1 MHILSTWIPKRTWFT
16 FHWRIST
23 DIHYYGSWH
32 RCLLLSRERALSSV
46 LIMRILVVE
55 DEIKMAALLK
65 QGLEERD
72 HSVEVAHDGKAAMEI
87 AGSYEFDI
95 IVLDVMLP
103 GLGGFEVARRLRKN
117 HMQTP
122 ILMLTAR
129 DAIPDVAHGL
139 DVGADDYLTK
149 PFAFPELL
157 ARIRAL
163 ARRSPAMLPP
173 KLNVDDLTLDPQN
186 RRVARGERE
195 IHLTATEYRLLEF
208 MMRHPRRVLG
218 RASIIEAVWGFNQ
231 NIEDNTLEAF
241 VSSLR
246 NKIDCGF
253 DK

>member
-1 MHILSTWIPKRTWFT
+1 
-16 FHWRIST
+16 
-23 DIHYYGSWH
+23 
-32 RCLLLSRERALSSV
+32 
-46 LIMRILVVE
+46 MRVLVVE

-65 QGLEERD
+65 QGLEEQN
-72 HSVEVAHDGKAAMEI
+72 HSVEVTHDGRTALELA
-87 AGSYEFDI
+87 SDYEFDV

-103 GLGGFEVARRLRKN
+103 RLDGFEVARRLRKSQR
-117 HMQTP
+117 QTP

-139 DVGADDYLTK
+139 DVGVDDYLTK

-173 KLNVDDLTLDPQN
+173 QLSVDDLILDPRN
-186 RRVARGERE
+186 RRVARGEQE

-208 MMRHPRRVLG
+208 MMRRPGRVLA
-218 RASIIEAVWGFNQ
+218 RASIIEAVWGFNE

-246 NKIDCGF
+246 NKIDRGF
-253 DK
+253 DQKLIHTIRGVGYCVRQMRSR

>member
-1 MHILSTWIPKRTWFT
+1 
-16 FHWRIST
+16 
-23 DIHYYGSWH
+23 
-32 RCLLLSRERALSSV
+32 
-46 LIMRILVVE
+46 MRVLVVE

-65 QGLEERD
+65 QGLEEQN
-72 HSVEVAHDGKAAMEI
+72 HSVEVTHDGRTALELA
-87 AGSYEFDI
+87 SDYEFDV

-103 GLGGFEVARRLRKN
+103 GLDGFEVARRLRKSQR
-117 HMQTP
+117 QTP

-139 DVGADDYLTK
+139 DVGVDDYLTK

-173 KLNVDDLTLDPQN
+173 QLSVDDLILDPRN
-186 RRVARGERE
+186 RRVARGEQE

-208 MMRHPRRVLG
+208 MMRRPGRVLA
-218 RASIIEAVWGFNQ
+218 RASIIEAVWGFNE

-246 NKIDCGF
+246 NKIDRGF
-253 DK
+253 DQKLIHTIRGVGYCVRQMRSR

>member
-1 MHILSTWIPKRTWFT
+1 
-16 FHWRIST
+16 
-23 DIHYYGSWH
+23 
-32 RCLLLSRERALSSV
+32 
-46 LIMRILVVE
+46 MRVLVVE
-55 DEIKMAALLK
+55 DETKMAALLK
-65 QGLEERD
+65 QGLEEQN
-72 HSVEVAHDGKAAMEI
+72 HSVEVTHDGRTALELA
-87 AGSYEFDI
+87 SDYEFDV

-103 GLGGFEVARRLRKN
+103 GLDGFEVARRLRKSQR
-117 HMQTP
+117 QTP

-139 DVGADDYLTK
+139 DVGVDDYLTK

-173 KLNVDDLTLDPQN
+173 QLSVDDLILDPRN
-186 RRVARGERE
+186 RRVARGEQE

-208 MMRHPRRVLG
+208 MMRRPGRVLA
-218 RASIIEAVWGFNQ
+218 RASIIEAVWGFNE

-246 NKIDCGF
+246 NKIDRGF
-253 DK
+253 DQKLIHTIRGVGYCVRQMRSR

>member
-1 MHILSTWIPKRTWFT
+1 
-16 FHWRIST
+16 
-23 DIHYYGSWH
+23 
-32 RCLLLSRERALSSV
+32 
-46 LIMRILVVE
+46 MRILVVE

-65 QGLEERD
+65 QGLEEQN
-72 HSVEVAHDGKAAMEI
+72 HSIEVALDGTAAIEV
-87 AGSYEFDI
+87 ASNYEFDV

-103 GLGGFEVARRLRKN
+103 GLDGFEVARRLRKS
-117 HMQTP
+117 HMHTP

-139 DVGADDYLTK
+139 DAGADDYLTK

-163 ARRSPAMLPP
+163 ARRSPAMLSP
-173 KLNVDDLTLDPQN
+173 KLSVADLTLDPVN
-186 RRVARGERE
+186 RRVARGARE

-208 MMRHPRRVLG
+208 MMRRPGRVLA
-218 RASIIEAVWGFNQ
+218 RASIIDAVWGFNE

-246 NKIDCGF
+246 NKIDRGSYQKLIHTIRGVGYCVRQMESR
-253 DK
+253 

>member
-1 MHILSTWIPKRTWFT
+1 MT
-16 FHWRIST
+16 FHFTGPS
-23 DIHYYGSWH
+23 
-32 RCLLLSRERALSSV
+32 
-46 LIMRILVVE
+46 MRVLVVE

-65 QGLEERD
+65 QGLEEQN
-72 HSVEVAHDGKAAMEI
+72 HSVEVAYDGRAAMEL
-87 AGSYEFDI
+87 ASGYDFDV

-103 GLGGFEVARRLRKN
+103 GLDGFEVARRLRKN
-117 HMQTP
+117 QKQVP

-129 DAIPDVAHGL
+129 DAVPDIAHGL

-163 ARRSPAMLPP
+163 ARRGPATLPP
-173 KLNVDDLTLDPQN
+173 QLNVGDLTLDPGN
-186 RRVARGERE
+186 RRVARADQE

-208 MMRHPRRVLG
+208 MMRRPGRVMA
-218 RASIIEAVWGFNQ
+218 RAAIIQAVWGFDE

-246 NKIDCGF
+246 NKIDRGASQKLIHTVRGVGYCVREQAPR
-253 DK
+253 